1 MKVPLSYVV
10 SKAFYYMEGK
20 ESKTTKYILEMISAN
35 KEEIDISVA
44 VLGFVCNTTN
54 MYEFASEILQNYG
67 TKEEKEEFLSQH
79 EKLMKGD
86 APNAYNALKMS
97 LFIGDSLEV

>member
-1 MKVPLSYVV
+1 MNVPVSYIVN
-10 SKAFYYMEGK
+10 KAFYYMEGK
-20 ESKTTKYILEMISAN
+20 ESKTTKSILEMVSVN

-44 VLGFVCNTTN
+44 VLGFVCNTAN
-54 MYEFASEILQNYG
+54 MYKFASEILQDYG

-79 EKLMKGD
+79 ERLMKGD
-86 APNAYNALKMS
+86 APDAYNALKMS